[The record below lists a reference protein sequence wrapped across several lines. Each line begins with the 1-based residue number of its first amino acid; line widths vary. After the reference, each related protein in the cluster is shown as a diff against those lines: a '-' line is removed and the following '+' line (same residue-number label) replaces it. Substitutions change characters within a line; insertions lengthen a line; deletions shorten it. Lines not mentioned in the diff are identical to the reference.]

1 MNYNRNLVSE
11 GARENYYRAYNPS
24 PLGEGICALTPA
36 MITRVNGRIGRQ
48 NRAARFRAQKWRQ
61 GRRTIHRVGLTA
73 ISQGRGLVGV
83 ACPVVT
89 LGGYEAGDEEDGV
102 SKSDAS
108 RRGT

>member
-1 MNYNRNLVSE
+1 
-11 GARENYYRAYNPS
+11 
-24 PLGEGICALTPA
+24 

-48 NRAARFRAQKWRQ
+48 SRAARFRAQKWRQ

-102 SKSDAS
+102 SKSE
-108 RRGT
+108 